1 MRTAAIYIA
10 SFVLSMIA
18 ALPGSVY
25 AQTAQPAVASLETT
39 PIGKIVSANGVVTVQ
54 DRHPVGDD
62 GDTRHHSPR
71 RDLR

>member
-25 AQTAQPAVASLETT
+25 AQTAQPTIASLETT
-39 PIGKIVSANGVVTVQ
+39 PIGKIVSAKGVVTVEHTQ
-54 DRHPVGDD
+54 ASGRSSGRYRADWCGQGR
-62 GDTRHHSPR
+62 
-71 RDLR
+71 